1 MMKICIFGAGAV
13 GGHLATRCHL
23 GGAETSVIARGQNLA
38 AIRSAGLRVQTPEGA
53 LMAPVAATVDPSELG
68 PQDVVI
74 VAVKAPA
81 LAGVARAIRPLLGPD
96 TAVVFAMNGIPWWY
110 FYRHGGKLDGTQLAT
125 IDPERAVWE
134 AVGPERAL
142 GCVVY
147 SASEVVSPGVVRL
160 AQANSRLVIGEPDGT
175 VSARATA
182 VADILT
188 GGGLPTSVTGDIR
201 DVIWSKLQNNVAS
214 GLMAILTQCTVDQI
228 TARPSCEAAMRGLLA
243 ETIAVAEA
251 LGRAPSRDIDKVV
264 AHMQALAH
272 KPSILQDLEQGRK
285 MEIESLYTIIL
296 RLAEMVGVATP
307 KLDLMVTL
315 ASLRAEAA
323 GLNDFSSQ
331 H

>member
-1 MMKICIFGAGAV
+1 MKICIFGAGAV
-13 GGHLATRCHL
+13 GGYLATRCHL

-53 LMAPVAATVDPSELG
+53 LMAPVAATEDPRELG

-81 LAGVARAIRPLLGPD
+81 LAGVARAIGPLLGPG

-110 FYRHGGKLDGTQLAT
+110 FYRHGGNLDGTQLAT

-182 VADILT
+182 VADVLT
-188 GGGLPTSVTGDIR
+188 GGGLATSVTGDIR

-243 ETIAVAEA
+243 EIIAVAEA